1 MSQAANGWTVKRL
14 TALAPVNIAFIK
26 YWGKRDEALIL
37 PLNDSYSITLS
48 TAKFRTKTTVM
59 ASDEFQKD
67 ELWLNGK
74 EVNVDASVRL
84 QNVLTAIRSRC
95 SPEHA
100 ALKIR
105 AVSENNFP
113 TAAGMASSAS
123 GYCCLVY
130 ALAQLFGIK
139 DDISAIARIGSG
151 SACRS
156 VYGGFVKWLKGEA
169 DDGSDS
175 VSVQGVPASHWPD
188 MEVLVLVC
196 KATQKDIPSTEG
208 MRISYETSP
217 LMKERIEKTVPERME
232 EVHRAILDRDIQ
244 KFATITMLDS
254 DNLRDVCITSNPVID
269 YWTAQAKA
277 AIRFINEF
285 NDFYGE
291 KKCGYTFDAGSNAFI
306 FTTTPTL
313 VVLFKAILHC
323 FPTTE
328 EKWLLQTEDL
338 AQQVNACQLPEEL
351 KAKLTVHGEGFVYI
365 FHSKV
370 GDGPCVVDDDTEALI
385 AADGTPLVTAEK

>member
-1 MSQAANGWTVKRL
+1 MSQGVANGWTAKRL

-26 YWGKRDEALIL
+26 YWGKRDEELIV

-59 ASDEFQKD
+59 ASDQFEKD

-74 EVNVDASVRL
+74 EVNVGASVRL

-100 ALKIR
+100 QLKIR

-130 ALAQLFGIK
+130 ALAQLFDVKG
-139 DDISAIARIGSG
+139 DISAIARIGSG

-156 VYGGFVKWLKGEA
+156 VYGGFVKWLKGQAE
-169 DDGSDS
+169 DGSDS
-175 VSVQGVPASHWPD
+175 VAQQGVPASHWPEV
-188 MEVLVLVC
+188 EVLVLVC

-208 MRISYETSP
+208 MRISFETSP

-232 EVHRAILDRDIQ
+232 EVHRAILDRDFQ
-244 KFATITMLDS
+244 KFAGITMLDS
-254 DNLRDVCITSNPVID
+254 DNLRDVCMTSTPVID

-277 AIRFINEF
+277 VIRFINEF
-285 NDFYGE
+285 NDFHGE

-313 VVLFKAILHC
+313 VSLFKAILHS

-328 EKWLLQTEDL
+328 EKWLLQTEGL
-338 AQQVNACQLPEEL
+338 AQQVHEYQLPDDL
-351 KAKLTVHGEGFVYI
+351 KAKLTVHG
-365 FHSKV
+365 
-370 GDGPCVVDDDTEALI
+370 
-385 AADGTPLVTAEK
+385 